1 MSTTHE
7 HTIDV
12 DHHVK
17 VYLRVFAALV
27 VLTAITVAVS
37 YLHLSVAGAIAL
49 ALFIAIVKGSL
60 VACYFMHL
68 VSERRLIFGVM
79 GLTVVFFFFE
89 LMVPMLTETGNIGMG

>member
-7 HTIDV
+7 YTIDV